1 MGCIDSK
8 NNPYAGSKDEK
19 EASRK
24 IDEMIRKDR
33 KELEHEVKLLLLG
46 TFSSPSPPRSPL
58 PPAAVLPLVASRSLA
73 PSRAAQFPVQNWD
86 RCLQIVLGAGEPDRA
101 TSHGRTQDRVLTR

>member
-46 TFSSPSPPRSPL
+46 TFSSPSPPAALFPR
-58 PPAAVLPLVASRSLA
+58 PPCCRWLQAEVLPRVEQHSFLSRTGIGVCRLFWERES
-73 PSRAAQFPVQNWD
+73 PT
-86 RCLQIVLGAGEPDRA
+86 EPRA
-101 TSHGRTQDRVLTR
+101 TAAHRIGY

>member
-46 TFSSPSPPRSPL
+46 RFSSPSPLSAALLPRSPCRWSQ
-58 PPAAVLPLVASRSLA
+58 AEVLPRVEQHSFLSRTGIGVCRL
-73 PSRAAQFPVQNWD
+73 F
-86 RCLQIVLGAGEPDRA
+86 
-101 TSHGRTQDRVLTR
+101 